1 MSALRYTLARIT
13 VLATLATFATALPAP
28 TQAQASV
35 VWDTVAT
42 CESGGNWAI
51 NTGNGFYG
59 GLQFTTKTWVG
70 FGGRAYAPRADLAS
84 RGEQILVAGRVVAHQ
99 GPGAWPVC
107 GVQSGLSR
115 SNGGSTVS
123 RSMVRVAPK
132 RVAPKRVA
140 PKRVAPKRVA
150 PKRVHLVVDG
160 HLGRLTLAAMT
171 SRGIH
176 FNTRPAIKAWQAR
189 LRVTVDG
196 NAGPATIKAIQCW
209 LNLH

>member
-1 MSALRYTLARIT
+1 MSASRYTLARIT
-13 VLATLATFATALPAP
+13 VLATIATFATALPAP
-28 TQAQASV
+28 AQAEASI
-35 VWDTVAT
+35 VWDTVAS

-51 NTGNGFYG
+51 NTGNGFFG
-59 GLQFTTKTWVG
+59 GLQFTNKTWVG

-84 RGEQILVAGRVVAHQ
+84 RTEQIFIAGRVVAHQ

-107 GVQSGLSR
+107 GAKSGLSR

-140 PKRVAPKRVA
+140 PKRV
-150 PKRVHLVVDG
+150 HLVVDG
-160 HLGRLTLAAMT
+160 RMGRLTLAAMN

-176 FNTRPAIKAWQAR
+176 FNSRPAIKAWQAR
-189 LRVTVDG
+189 LRVKVDG
-196 NAGPATIKAIQCW
+196 NTGPATIKAIQRW